1 MYSEK
6 DRMKEWPWP
15 HTVQKLQM
23 KIGYLQDNN
32 DIVAAIIYQDKT
44 QYESSTT
51 IEGFATQLLLC

>member
-1 MYSEK
+1 MILATHK
-6 DRMKEWPWP
+6 
-15 HTVQKLQM
+15 VQKLQM

-32 DIVAAIIYQDKT
+32 GTVAAIIYQDKT